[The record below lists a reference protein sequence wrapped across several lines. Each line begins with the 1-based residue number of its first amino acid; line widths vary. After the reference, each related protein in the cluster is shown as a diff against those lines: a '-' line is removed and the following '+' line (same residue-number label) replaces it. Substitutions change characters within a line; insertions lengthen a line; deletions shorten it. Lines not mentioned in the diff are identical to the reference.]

1 MKWFIVALMAT
12 IQPDMSRDVFVFYK
26 PTFDT
31 VKECV
36 AHVQKYPKP
45 LMWKLAQEFPN
56 DKLDKILCVPE
67 ESVKEIIQQS
77 IPKDKNLLDT

>member
-26 PTFDT
+26 PTFDD

-36 AHVQKYPKP
+36 AHVQKYPQP

-56 DKLDKILCVPE
+56 DKLDRILCVPE
-67 ESVKEIIQQS
+67 ENVREIIQQS
-77 IPKDKNLLDT
+77 IPKDKNTLDT

>member
-31 VKECV
+31 VEECGS
-36 AHVQKYPKP
+36 HVQKFPKP
-45 LMWKLAQEFPN
+45 LMWRLAQEFPN
-56 DKLDKILCVPE
+56 DKLDRRLCVPE
-67 ESVKEIIQQS
+67 EIVREIIQQS
-77 IPKDKNLLDT
+77 IPKDKNTLDT